1 MNVGDGPSSQVEQ
14 PSVKVFDG
22 QKEVKKIEITF
33 NNGKIL
39 DIESSLL
46 KEDMAY
52 NRVTLVDNTSK
63 RIFELKYDA
72 GEGRINTVERKI
84 MPSENVQVISII
96 SLNSLNK
103 K

>member
-1 MNVGDGPSSQVEQ
+1 MNYVGNGPSSQVEQ

-22 QKEVKKIEITF
+22 RKEVKKIEITF

-52 NRVTLVDNTSK
+52 DRVTLVDNPSQ
-63 RIFELKYDA
+63 RIFELKYDT
-72 GEGRINTVERKI
+72 GEGRRINTVERKI
-84 MPSENVQVISII
+84 MPYENVQVISIV
-96 SLNSLNK
+96 S
-103 K
+103 